1 MKHDFKFFVKEGA
14 GNMFSHGFMS
24 FAAIGVTVACLLI
37 MGTFT
42 LVAYNANENLA
53 DLQQENAIVAFVDE
67 TLDEDQ
73 ARALQAQVEAVDNVE
88 DCSFVTRTEARDAY
102 VAKYDAEGV
111 YGDLLPEV
119 FRHRYVIHVT
129 DPDQIMATRDAV
141 EQVPGIAKARADEA
155 GGVGDDDHGHDHQ
168 GYHNRKRHNGNDPPQ
183 TGQHID
189 KVIGSTNPIH
199 ILHAVQGAQGIGKPG
214 NIRHPDP
221 VGIRQGVV
229 ISQRF
234 KQHFIL
240 HHIRLQIRIGVLLRV
255 EGHAGHIV
263 HLFQLLAHLLDLL
276 IGGIVFDVNNHFVF
290 IFNST
295 NNGI

>member
-53 DLQQENAIVAFVDE
+53 DLQRENAIVAFVDE

-73 ARALQAQVEAVDNVE
+73 ARALQAQVEAVANVA

-129 DPDQIMATRDAV
+129 DPDHIMDTKEAV

-155 GGVGDDDHGHDHQ
+155 VANGFVTVRNVAGVISIALIAILLMVSVFIISNTIKLTTFDRRDEIAIMKMVGATNGFIRWPFVFEGLLLGLFGAVIAFGLQWLLYSAMANGISNSDTMQLLEVVPFLQIWQPVAGIFAGAGILIGVGGSLMAI
-168 GYHNRKRHNGNDPPQ
+168 RRFL
-183 TGQHID
+183 
-189 KVIGSTNPIH
+189 KV
-199 ILHAVQGAQGIGKPG
+199 
-214 NIRHPDP
+214 
-221 VGIRQGVV
+221 
-229 ISQRF
+229 
-234 KQHFIL
+234 
-240 HHIRLQIRIGVLLRV
+240 
-255 EGHAGHIV
+255 
-263 HLFQLLAHLLDLL
+263 
-276 IGGIVFDVNNHFVF
+276 
-290 IFNST
+290 
-295 NNGI
+295 